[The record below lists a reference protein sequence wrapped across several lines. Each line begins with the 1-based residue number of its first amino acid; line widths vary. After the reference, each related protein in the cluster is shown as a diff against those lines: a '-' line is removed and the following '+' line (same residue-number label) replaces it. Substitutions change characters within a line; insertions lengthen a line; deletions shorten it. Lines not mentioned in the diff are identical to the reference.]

1 MDRHQN
7 APIFDPTRIVMG
19 LGYAC
24 TILVAAGWL
33 ATLSA

>member
-1 MDRHQN
+1 MNHHQ
-7 APIFDPTRIVMG
+7 APIFDPARIVMG

-24 TILVAAGWL
+24 TILVAMGWL

>member
-1 MDRHQN
+1 MNRRHH